1 MMNTKYL
8 QGGLKLKHLHLITAL
23 HQYHNVTLAA
33 QSLNVTQP
41 AVSRSLAELE
51 SGLGVRLFDRNATGL
66 EPTAFGSCLINHAAT
81 IFAELER
88 AGLELESISH
98 GHENRLGLGGIA
110 GTTLSLLPNL
120 IAMTKQRMPKLNIS
134 AQEGTMEML
143 VAYLRSGRID
153 VAIGTIPDGAVSA
166 DIDQIRIY
174 DDELVV
180 VAAPGHPL
188 CDALALTWDDLLAY
202 TWVVPSRSTKTRLL
216 IEETLRRKGFQI
228 PADVIESV
236 SADLTIGLLNGINA
250 IAFLTERRA
259 DIYRKRDMARILPV
273 RLPKIVMPVSAFLL
287 KERRL
292 SRGLDVFLGCIA
304 EGSNDGTDRAG

>member
-1 MMNTKYL
+1 MINVKYL
-8 QGGLKLKHLHLITAL
+8 QGGLKLKHFHLITAL
-23 HQYHNVTLAA
+23 QQYHNVTLAA

-81 IFAELER
+81 VLGVLER
-88 AGLELESISH
+88 AGQELESISH
-98 GHENRLGLGGIA
+98 GHKNRLGLGGMA

-120 IAMTKQRMPKLNIS
+120 IAMTRQRMPDLNIS

-143 VAYLRSGRID
+143 VAYLRSGRIN
-153 VAIGTIPDGAVSA
+153 VAVGTIPDGAVPP

-180 VAAPGHPL
+180 VAAPAHPL
-188 CDALALTWDDLLAY
+188 CSALALTWENLLAY

-216 IEETLRRKGFQI
+216 IEETLRREGYQM
-228 PADVIESV
+228 PVDVIESV
-236 SADLTIGLLNGINA
+236 SADLTIGLLNRINA
-250 IAFLTERRA
+250 IAFLTKRRA
-259 DIYRKRDMARILPV
+259 KIYKKRDMARILPV
-273 RLPKIVMPVSAFLL
+273 RLPRIVMPVAAFLL
-287 KERRL
+287 KERR
-292 SRGLDVFLGCIA
+292 SFRGLDVFLECVA
-304 EGSNDGTDRAG
+304 ESASDETDQTK